1 MTIDERIRSAKR
13 LARSR
18 GPMAICEIGIG
29 RDKRLTTCTLAHAQS
44 LAMREANGRIL
55 VAIYPR
61 GAVWR

>member
-1 MTIDERIRSAKR
+1 MTIEERIRSAKR
-13 LARSR
+13 IAKHR